1 MCSIVQIP
9 FSKHCSL
16 HLRLFPEAC
25 TAENTRKKTPKIRRL
40 PGGQMKRSARID
52 LYSPGIV
59 VFDPAV
65 LDRFLIDH
73 AVSEPDVFS
82 RFLED
87 EALGRDAVAHGAV
100 CPIYQ
105 IPENEYS
112 VFIVDAENQIDIA
125 PEFSHAGF
133 PLRIES
139 GILVVSDLSALLDWD
154 RDFFTDYR
162 RNYADKL
169 ASNDYLDAPNGLYSV
184 TINGYVGLQAP
195 YAGLA
200 YGLVLHK
207 VPALP
212 GLAPD
217 ASVDDRS
224 YVLSGAD

>member
-1 MCSIVQIP
+1 
-9 FSKHCSL
+9 
-16 HLRLFPEAC
+16 
-25 TAENTRKKTPKIRRL
+25 
-40 PGGQMKRSARID
+40 MKRSATID

-73 AVSEPDVFS
+73 AVTESDVFS
-82 RFLED
+82 RFLAD
-87 EALGRDAVAHGAV
+87 ETLGREAVAQGTV

-105 IPENEYS
+105 IPEDEYS
-112 VFIVDAENQIDIA
+112 VFIENEEQGTDIA
-125 PEFSHAGF
+125 PEFSHAGL

-139 GILVVSDLSALLDWD
+139 GLLVVADLNALLDWD
-154 RDFFTDYR
+154 RAFFTDYR
-162 RNYADKL
+162 RRYAKKL

-184 TINGYVGLQAP
+184 TVNGYVGLQTP
-195 YAGLA
+195 YADLA

-212 GLAPD
+212 GLALE

-224 YVLSGAD
+224 YVLSGAA